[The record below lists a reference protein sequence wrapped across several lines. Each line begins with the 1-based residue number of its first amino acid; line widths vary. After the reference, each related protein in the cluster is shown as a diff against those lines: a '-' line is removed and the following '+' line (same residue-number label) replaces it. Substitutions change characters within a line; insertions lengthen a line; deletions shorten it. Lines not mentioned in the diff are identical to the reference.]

1 MGTIDEIKSMQGQ
14 GKNDAEIQAALKAKG
29 VTDAA
34 IAEGM
39 SQAKIKDAVGAKP
52 ESISPVPGGG
62 GQPPVPDGGQAAPAP
77 GPGGAPT
84 AAGQAPGNEPPSMG
98 APQGQP
104 PSEMVQGGAPA
115 STEYSSAVPKGS
127 VGYEGMQPSMLGGP
141 EGQAQD
147 QGGGDVQEYSS
158 GGGYGGGAYPEY
170 QPYQDA
176 MSSDVIKEIAEQVVG
191 ERLAVVQDKMEEA
204 IRFKVPAETK
214 LKNLDERLRKIEQ
227 VLDKMQLS
235 ILHKVGEY
243 VTDVKDIK
251 HELEETQKSFKSLL
265 PHHHKKAHSGE
276 HRAKKHVKKKGKK
289 KRVP

>member
-1 MGTIDEIKSMQGQ
+1 MGTIDEIKMMQGQ
-14 GKNDAEIQAALKAKG
+14 GKNDAEIQSALKAKG
-29 VTDAA
+29 VTDTA

-39 SQAKIKDAVGAKP
+39 SQAKIKDAVG
-52 ESISPVPGGG
+52 
-62 GQPPVPDGGQAAPAP
+62 
-77 GPGGAPT
+77 
-84 AAGQAPGNEPPSMG
+84 QAPGNEPPPMG

-104 PSEMVQGGAPA
+104 PSEFVQGGAPA
-115 STEYSSAVPKGS
+115 TTEYSAAVPKGS
-127 VGYEGMQPSMLGGP
+127 MGYEGMQPSMLGGP
-141 EGQAQD
+141 EGQAQE
-147 QGGGDVQEYSS
+147 QGGGDVQEYSA
-158 GGGYGGGAYPEY
+158 GGGEGYGGGAYPEY
-170 QPYQDA
+170 QPYQEA
-176 MSSDVIKEIAEQVVG
+176 MSSDVIKEISEQVVG

-227 VLDKMQLS
+227 VLDKMQLA

-265 PHHHKKAHSGE
+265 PHHHKKAHGE
-276 HRAKKHVKKKGKK
+276 HHAKKHVKKKGKK